1 MKKTVLSDIAK
12 SLGVSVSL
20 VSLVLNGKGNQN
32 GISKETQQKVED
44 KAKELKYKPNQMAR
58 SLRLGKSNT
67 IGLIVADI
75 SNAFYARIAR
85 GIEQKANEKG
95 YNLIFCSTEENPEKE
110 IALIRMLKERQVDG
124 LIISTTL
131 KDTTEILQLKKE
143 NFPFVLIDRY
153 IKRLETN
160 YVVTNNYEGAV
171 AAMQHLIDLGHER
184 IAILTVTPAHLSSV
198 NDRYTAYK
206 DILKK
211 NDIRFN
217 KNFVKQISFND
228 VENETEQ
235 AVKELLQMP
244 NYVTAIFTVNNNL
257 AVAVLET
264 LHKIGKKIPED
275 ISLVSYDDI
284 RLFRFCVPTIT
295 AVAQPVEQ
303 IGERAVELLL
313 SEIEKDG
320 KKDNNNK
327 IVLPPSF
334 VIRNSSSK
342 I

>member
-143 NFPFVLIDRY
+143 NFPFVLVDRY

-264 LHKIGKKIPED
+264 LHKIGKKIPDD

>member
-160 YVVTNNYEGAV
+160 YVVTNNYDGAV

-264 LHKIGKKIPED
+264 LHKIGKKIPDD

>member
-143 NFPFVLIDRY
+143 NFPFVLVDRY

>member
-264 LHKIGKKIPED
+264 LHKIGKKIPDD